1 MRSHKFIHKYRIL
14 PGKKIRYDD
23 DLSGVIIPG
32 SITSVTTT
40 YVMDKDGIVDRRYTR
55 MTAKCGERIADVGT
69 EELVYLESGYTDRQE
84 DVVGYTQPS
93 LGEVNEHGETV
104 LRVVFKVTVKKNW
117 KTRVSGFYYAITS
130 GGLIRRREFNLEQED
145 NGI

>member
-1 MRSHKFIHKYRIL
+1 MRSHKFAHQHRIL

-40 YVMDKDGIVDRRYTR
+40 YVMDKDGEVDRRYTS
-55 MTAKCGERIADVGT
+55 MTAKCGERIVKVGT
-69 EELVYLESGYTDRQE
+69 EELVYLESGYADRRE
-84 DVVGYTQPS
+84 EVVGYTQPS

-104 LRVVFKVTVKKNW
+104 LRVVFKVTAKKNRA
-117 KTRVSGFYYAITS
+117 THVSGFYYATTP

-145 NGI
+145 NGV